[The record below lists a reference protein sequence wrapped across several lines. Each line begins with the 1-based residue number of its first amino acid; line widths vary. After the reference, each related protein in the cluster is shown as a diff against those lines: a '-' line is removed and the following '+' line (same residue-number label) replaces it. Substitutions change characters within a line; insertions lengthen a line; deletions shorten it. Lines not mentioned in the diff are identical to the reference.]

1 MIDDTASFCRYMSSC
16 INLQINDYKLYSV
29 CVKDCRYEISC
40 LWHNDYCSVPM
51 LLLRDRCGKLYLA
64 DMHWGISMGIAI
76 TYSTVV
82 LAISMM
88 IGTIVGLTVKRKL
101 WIAVPAIQPAFYWC
115 DAITYFPYR
124 SLAYMGIALFAY
136 LVFALIITR
145 YKF

>member
-1 MIDDTASFCRYMSSC
+1 MIIVLCLCYYC
-16 INLQINDYKLYSV
+16 GIGVINYIWPIV
-29 CVKDCRYEISC
+29 
-40 LWHNDYCSVPM
+40 
-51 LLLRDRCGKLYLA
+51 
-64 DMHWGISMGIAI
+64 HWDISMGIAI

-101 WIAVPAIQPAFYWC
+101 WIAVPAILPAFYWC